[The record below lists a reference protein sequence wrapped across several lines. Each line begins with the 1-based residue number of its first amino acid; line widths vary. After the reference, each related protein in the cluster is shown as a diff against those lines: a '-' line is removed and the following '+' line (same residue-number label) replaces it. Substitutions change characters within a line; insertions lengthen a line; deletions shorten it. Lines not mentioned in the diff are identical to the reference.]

1 MSLWQVV
8 IIGVA
13 YMTPMVV
20 FDTFGIVSGIT
31 DGRVPLAYILALV
44 AMLLT
49 AFSYARF
56 SRISGDSG
64 SAYNYTAQSC
74 GAKAGFFVG
83 WCSLLDYILLPLVNA
98 LLASIYLEAVIPS
111 VPYWVWVVL
120 FTGLVTLINCF
131 RINILA
137 NLSLLFVLL
146 PLLLMV
152 LFTGLVT
159 LINCF
164 RVNILANL
172 SLLFV
177 LLPLLLMVLFIYLVI
192 QGVGSEQGYDHV
204 LTLAPLFNGDSS
216 VLPLIAGASILCF
229 SFLGFDAV
237 TTMSHETKDP
247 QKNIPR
253 AVLLTTLLG
262 GGIFISASWFI
273 QLYFPSNVRFN
284 NPDEALPEIVLYVGG
299 ALFQAVFLCAQ
310 IMNTFASGLATHA
323 SASRLIHIMAKD
335 GIFPKATF
343 GQLHAKLGTPLYAV
357 VSIGL
362 ISLSAIFLDLA
373 TVVSMISFGALI
385 AFTAVNFSVFV
396 KFYLLEKQ
404 TQGIKNKC
412 LNLILPLL
420 SVLVMLCLWVNLE
433 RNALIFGCS
442 WLAIGIGLFI
452 YKKLKR
458 QNIVIG
464 NAY

>member
-1 MSLWQVV
+1 MEKMQVSFKKMSLWQVV
-8 IIGVA
+8 IIGIA

-31 DGRVPLAYILALV
+31 DGRVPLAYILALA

-56 SRISGDSG
+56 SRISDKSG
-64 SAYNYTAQSC
+64 SAYTYTAESC

-98 LLASIYLEAVIPS
+98 LLAGIYLEAVIPS
-111 VPYWVWVVL
+111 VPYWVWVSL
-120 FTGLVTLINCF
+120 FAGLVTLINCF

-137 NLSLLFVLL
+137 NLSLIFVLA
-146 PLLLMV
+146 PLLLM
-152 LFTGLVT
+152 G
-159 LINCF
+159 
-164 RVNILANL
+164 
-172 SLLFV
+172 LFV
-177 LLPLLLMVLFIYLVI
+177 YLVI
-192 QGVGSEQGYDHV
+192 QGVGSAQGYEHV
-204 LTLAPLFNGDSS
+204 LTVAPLFNGDTSI
-216 VLPLIAGASILCF
+216 LPLIAGASILCF

-247 QKNIPR
+247 KRTIPR
-253 AVLLTTLLG
+253 AVILTTLMG
-262 GGIFISASWFI
+262 GAIFITASWFI

-323 SASRLIHIMAKD
+323 SASRLIHIMGKD
-335 GIFPKATF
+335 GIFHKGTF
-343 GQLHAKLGTPLYAV
+343 GQLHSKLGTPLYAV
-357 VSIGL
+357 LTIGL
-362 ISLSAIFLDLA
+362 ISLMAIALDLA

-385 AFTAVNFSVFV
+385 AFTAVNFSVFM
-396 KFYLLEKQ
+396 KFYVLEKQ
-404 TQGIKNKC
+404 REGVKNKFM
-412 LNLILPLL
+412 NLILPLI
-420 SVLVMLCLWVNLE
+420 SVAVIMCLWFNLE
-433 RNALIFGCS
+433 RSALLFGCAWLSIGVLIF
-442 WLAIGIGLFI
+442 L
-452 YKKLKR
+452 YKKLKK

>member
-1 MSLWQVV
+1 MEKTQVSFKKMSLWQVV
-8 IIGVA
+8 IIGIA

-31 DGRVPLAYILALV
+31 DGRVPLAYILALA

-56 SRISGDSG
+56 SRISDKSG
-64 SAYNYTAQSC
+64 SAYTYTAESC

-83 WCSLLDYILLPLVNA
+83 WCSLLDYILLPLINA
-98 LLASIYLEAVIPS
+98 LLAGIYLEAVIPS
-111 VPYWVWVVL
+111 VPYWVWVSL
-120 FTGLVTLINCF
+120 FSGLVTLINCF

-137 NLSLLFVLL
+137 NLSLIFVLA
-146 PLLLMV
+146 PLLLM
-152 LFTGLVT
+152 G
-159 LINCF
+159 
-164 RVNILANL
+164 
-172 SLLFV
+172 LFV
-177 LLPLLLMVLFIYLVI
+177 YLVI
-192 QGVGSEQGYDHV
+192 QGVGSAQGYHHV
-204 LTLAPLFNGDSS
+204 LTVAPLFNGDTSI
-216 VLPLIAGASILCF
+216 LPLIAGASILCF

-247 QKNIPR
+247 KRTIPR
-253 AVLLTTLLG
+253 AVILTTLMG
-262 GGIFISASWFI
+262 GAIFITASWFI

-323 SASRLIHIMAKD
+323 SASRLIHIMGKD
-335 GIFPKATF
+335 GIFHKGTF
-343 GQLHAKLGTPLYAV
+343 GQLHSKLGTPLYAV
-357 VSIGL
+357 LTIGL
-362 ISLSAIFLDLA
+362 ISLMAIALDLA

-385 AFTAVNFSVFV
+385 AFTAVNFSVFM
-396 KFYLLEKQ
+396 KFYVLEKQ
-404 TQGIKNKC
+404 RAGVKNKFM
-412 LNLILPLL
+412 NLILPLI
-420 SVLVMLCLWVNLE
+420 SVAVIMCLWFNLE
-433 RNALIFGCS
+433 RSALLFGCAWLSVGVLIF
-442 WLAIGIGLFI
+442 L
-452 YKKLKR
+452 YKKLKK

>member
-1 MSLWQVV
+1 MEKTQVSFKKMSLWQVV
-8 IIGVA
+8 ILGVA

-31 DGRVPLAYILALV
+31 DGRVPLAYIFALV

-56 SRISGDSG
+56 SRQTEKPG
-64 SAYNYTAQSC
+64 SAYTYTAESC

-98 LLASIYLEAVIPS
+98 LLAGIYLEAVIPS
-111 VPYWVWVVL
+111 VPYWMWVTL
-120 FTGLVTLINCF
+120 FAGLVTLINCF
-131 RINILA
+131 RINFLA
-137 NLSLLFVLL
+137 NLSLVFV
-146 PLLLMV
+146 V
-152 LFTGLVT
+152 
-159 LINCF
+159 
-164 RVNILANL
+164 A
-172 SLLFV
+172 
-177 LLPLLLMVLFIYLVI
+177 PLLLMVLFIYLVI
-192 QGVGSEQGYDHV
+192 RGVGEGQGYGHV

-216 VLPLIAGASILCF
+216 ILPLIAGASILCF

-237 TTMSHETKDP
+237 TTMSHETQDP
-247 QKNIPR
+247 KRTIPR
-253 AVLLTTLLG
+253 AVMLTTLA
-262 GGIFISASWFI
+262 GGIIFLTASWFI

-299 ALFQAVFLCAQ
+299 ALFQSVFLCAQ

-323 SASRLIHIMAKD
+323 SASRLIHIMGKD
-335 GIFPKATF
+335 GIFHKETF
-343 GQLHAKLGTPLYAV
+343 GQVHSKLGTPLYAV
-357 VSIGL
+357 LLVGL
-362 ISLSAIFLDLA
+362 ISLTAIALDLA

-396 KFYLLEKQ
+396 KFYVRDQ
-404 TQGIKNKC
+404 QRHGMKNIF
-412 LNLILPLL
+412 LNLILPFI
-420 SVLVMLCLWVNLE
+420 SVGVIMCLWFNLE
-433 RNALIFGCS
+433 RSALLFGCG
-442 WLAIGIGLFI
+442 WLSVGIVIFL
-452 YKKLKR
+452 YKKLRK

>member
-1 MSLWQVV
+1 MEKTQVSFKKMSLWQVV
-8 IIGVA
+8 IIGIA

-31 DGRVPLAYILALV
+31 DGRVPLAYILALA

-56 SRISGDSG
+56 SRISDKSG
-64 SAYNYTAQSC
+64 SAYTYTAESC

-98 LLASIYLEAVIPS
+98 LLAGIYLEAVIPS
-111 VPYWVWVVL
+111 VPYWVWVSL
-120 FTGLVTLINCF
+120 FAGLVTLINCF

-137 NLSLLFVLL
+137 NLSLIFVLA
-146 PLLLMV
+146 PLLLM
-152 LFTGLVT
+152 G
-159 LINCF
+159 
-164 RVNILANL
+164 
-172 SLLFV
+172 LFV
-177 LLPLLLMVLFIYLVI
+177 YLVI
-192 QGVGSEQGYDHV
+192 QGVGSAQGYEHV
-204 LTLAPLFNGDSS
+204 LTVAPLFNGDTSI
-216 VLPLIAGASILCF
+216 LPLIAGASILCF

-247 QKNIPR
+247 KRTIPR
-253 AVLLTTLLG
+253 AVILTTLMG
-262 GGIFISASWFI
+262 GAIFITASWFI

-323 SASRLIHIMAKD
+323 SASRLIHIMGKD
-335 GIFPKATF
+335 GIFHKGTF
-343 GQLHAKLGTPLYAV
+343 GQLHSKLGTPLYAV
-357 VSIGL
+357 LTIGF
-362 ISLSAIFLDLA
+362 ISLTAIALDLA

-385 AFTAVNFSVFV
+385 AFTAVNFSVFM
-396 KFYLLEKQ
+396 KFYVLEQ
-404 TQGIKNKC
+404 QRAGWKNKFM
-412 LNLILPLL
+412 NLILPLI
-420 SVLVMLCLWVNLE
+420 SVAVIMCLWFNLE
-433 RNALIFGCS
+433 RSALLFGCAWLSIGVLIF
-442 WLAIGIGLFI
+442 L
-452 YKKLKR
+452 YKKLKK

>member
-1 MSLWQVV
+1 MEKTQVSFKKMSLWQVV
-8 IIGVA
+8 ILGVA

-31 DGRVPLAYILALV
+31 DGRVPLAYIFALV

-56 SRISGDSG
+56 SRQTEKPG
-64 SAYNYTAQSC
+64 SAYTYTAESC

-98 LLASIYLEAVIPS
+98 LLAGIYLEAVIPS
-111 VPYWVWVVL
+111 VPYWMWVTL
-120 FTGLVTLINCF
+120 FAGLVTLINCF
-131 RINILA
+131 RINFLA
-137 NLSLLFVLL
+137 NLSLVFV
-146 PLLLMV
+146 
-152 LFTGLVT
+152 
-159 LINCF
+159 I
-164 RVNILANL
+164 A
-172 SLLFV
+172 
-177 LLPLLLMVLFIYLVI
+177 PLLLMVLFIYLVI
-192 QGVGSEQGYDHV
+192 RGVGEGQGYEHV

-216 VLPLIAGASILCF
+216 ILPLIAGASILCF

-237 TTMSHETKDP
+237 TTMSHETRDP
-247 QKNIPR
+247 KRTIPR
-253 AVLLTTLLG
+253 AVMFTTLA
-262 GGIFISASWFI
+262 GGIIFLTASWFI

-299 ALFQAVFLCAQ
+299 ALFQSVFLCAQ

-323 SASRLIHIMAKD
+323 SASRLIHIMGKD
-335 GIFPKATF
+335 GIFHRETF
-343 GQLHAKLGTPLYAV
+343 GQVHSKLGTPLYAV
-357 VSIGL
+357 LLVGL
-362 ISLSAIFLDLA
+362 ISLTAIALDLA

-396 KFYLLEKQ
+396 KFYVRDQ
-404 TQGIKNKC
+404 QRHGMKNIF
-412 LNLILPLL
+412 LNLILPFI
-420 SVLVMLCLWVNLE
+420 SVGVIMCLWFNLE
-433 RNALIFGCS
+433 RSALLFGCG
-442 WLAIGIGLFI
+442 WLSVGIVIFL
-452 YKKLKR
+452 YKKLKK

>member
-1 MSLWQVV
+1 MEKTQVSFKKMSLWQVV
-8 IIGVA
+8 IIGIA

-31 DGRVPLAYILALV
+31 DGRVPLAYILALA

-56 SRISGDSG
+56 SRISDKSG
-64 SAYNYTAQSC
+64 SAYTYTAESC

-98 LLASIYLEAVIPS
+98 LLAGIYLEAVIPS
-111 VPYWVWVVL
+111 VPYWVWVSL
-120 FTGLVTLINCF
+120 FAGLVTLINCF

-137 NLSLLFVLL
+137 NLSLIFVLA
-146 PLLLMV
+146 PLLLM
-152 LFTGLVT
+152 G
-159 LINCF
+159 
-164 RVNILANL
+164 
-172 SLLFV
+172 LFV
-177 LLPLLLMVLFIYLVI
+177 YLVI
-192 QGVGSEQGYDHV
+192 RGVGSAQGYEHV
-204 LTLAPLFNGDSS
+204 LTVAPLFNGDTSI
-216 VLPLIAGASILCF
+216 LPLIAGASILCF

-247 QKNIPR
+247 KRTIPR
-253 AVLLTTLLG
+253 AVILTTLMG
-262 GGIFISASWFI
+262 GAIFITASWFI

-323 SASRLIHIMAKD
+323 SASRLIHIMGKD
-335 GIFPKATF
+335 GIFHKGTF
-343 GQLHAKLGTPLYAV
+343 GQLHSKLGTPLYAV
-357 VSIGL
+357 LTIGF
-362 ISLSAIFLDLA
+362 ISLTAIALDLA

-385 AFTAVNFSVFV
+385 AFTAVNFSVFM
-396 KFYLLEKQ
+396 KFYVLEQ
-404 TQGIKNKC
+404 QRAGWKNKFM
-412 LNLILPLL
+412 NLILPLI
-420 SVLVMLCLWVNLE
+420 SVAVIMCLWFNLE
-433 RNALIFGCS
+433 RSALLFGCAWLSIGVLIF
-442 WLAIGIGLFI
+442 L
-452 YKKLKR
+452 YKKLKK

>member
-1 MSLWQVV
+1 MEKMQVSFKKMSLWQVV
-8 IIGVA
+8 ILGVA

-31 DGRVPLAYILALV
+31 DGRVPLAYIFALV

-56 SRISGDSG
+56 SRQTEKPG
-64 SAYNYTAQSC
+64 SAYTYTAESC

-98 LLASIYLEAVIPS
+98 LLAGIYLEAVIPS
-111 VPYWVWVVL
+111 VPYWMWVTL
-120 FTGLVTLINCF
+120 FAGLVTLINCF
-131 RINILA
+131 RINFLA
-137 NLSLLFVLL
+137 NLSLVFVVA
-146 PLLLMV
+146 PLLLM
-152 LFTGLVT
+152 
-159 LINCF
+159 
-164 RVNILANL
+164 A
-172 SLLFV
+172 
-177 LLPLLLMVLFIYLVI
+177 LFIYLVI
-192 QGVGSEQGYDHV
+192 RGVGEGQGYGHV

-216 VLPLIAGASILCF
+216 ILPLIAGASILCF

-237 TTMSHETKDP
+237 TTMSHETRDP
-247 QKNIPR
+247 KRTIPR
-253 AVLLTTLLG
+253 AVMLTTLA
-262 GGIFISASWFI
+262 GGIIFLTASWFI

-299 ALFQAVFLCAQ
+299 ALFQSVFLCAQ

-323 SASRLIHIMAKD
+323 SASRLIHIMGKD
-335 GIFPKATF
+335 GIFHKETF
-343 GQLHAKLGTPLYAV
+343 GQVHSKLGTPLYAV
-357 VSIGL
+357 LLVGL
-362 ISLSAIFLDLA
+362 ISLTAIALDLA

-396 KFYLLEKQ
+396 KFYVRDQ
-404 TQGIKNKC
+404 QRHGMKNIF
-412 LNLILPLL
+412 LNLILPFI
-420 SVLVMLCLWVNLE
+420 SVGVIMCLWFNLE
-433 RNALIFGCS
+433 RSALLFGCG
-442 WLAIGIGLFI
+442 WLSVGIVIFL
-452 YKKLKR
+452 YKKLRK

>member
-1 MSLWQVV
+1 MEKTQVSFKKMSLWQVV
-8 IIGVA
+8 ILGVA

-31 DGRVPLAYILALV
+31 DGRVPLAYIFALV

-56 SRISGDSG
+56 SRQTEKPG
-64 SAYNYTAQSC
+64 SAYTYTAESC

-98 LLASIYLEAVIPS
+98 LLAGIYLEAVIPS
-111 VPYWVWVVL
+111 VPYWMWVTL
-120 FTGLVTLINCF
+120 FAGLVTLINCF
-131 RINILA
+131 RINFLA
-137 NLSLLFVLL
+137 NLSLVFV
-146 PLLLMV
+146 V
-152 LFTGLVT
+152 
-159 LINCF
+159 
-164 RVNILANL
+164 A
-172 SLLFV
+172 
-177 LLPLLLMVLFIYLVI
+177 PLLLMVLFIYLVI
-192 QGVGSEQGYDHV
+192 RGVGEGQGYEHV

-216 VLPLIAGASILCF
+216 ILPLIAGASILCF

-237 TTMSHETKDP
+237 TTMSHETRDP
-247 QKNIPR
+247 KRTIPR
-253 AVLLTTLLG
+253 AVMLTTLA
-262 GGIFISASWFI
+262 GGIIFLTASWFI

-299 ALFQAVFLCAQ
+299 ALFQSVFLCAQ

-323 SASRLIHIMAKD
+323 SASRLIHIMGKD
-335 GIFPKATF
+335 GIFHKETF
-343 GQLHAKLGTPLYAV
+343 GQVHSKLGTPLYAV
-357 VSIGL
+357 LLVGL
-362 ISLSAIFLDLA
+362 ISLTAIALDLA

-396 KFYLLEKQ
+396 KFYVRDQ
-404 TQGIKNKC
+404 QRHGMKNIF
-412 LNLILPLL
+412 LNLILPFI
-420 SVLVMLCLWVNLE
+420 SVGVIMCLWFNLE
-433 RNALIFGCS
+433 RSALLFGCG
-442 WLAIGIGLFI
+442 WLSVGIVIFL
-452 YKKLKR
+452 YKKLKK

>member
-1 MSLWQVV
+1 MEKTQVSFKKMSLWQVV
-8 IIGVA
+8 IIGIA

-31 DGRVPLAYILALV
+31 DGRVPMAYILALA

-56 SRISGDSG
+56 SRISDKSG
-64 SAYNYTAQSC
+64 SAYTYTAESC

-98 LLASIYLEAVIPS
+98 LLAGIYLEAVIPS
-111 VPYWVWVVL
+111 VPYWVWVSL
-120 FTGLVTLINCF
+120 FAGLVTLINCF

-137 NLSLLFVLL
+137 NLSLIFVLA
-146 PLLLMV
+146 PLLLM
-152 LFTGLVT
+152 G
-159 LINCF
+159 
-164 RVNILANL
+164 
-172 SLLFV
+172 LFV
-177 LLPLLLMVLFIYLVI
+177 YLVI
-192 QGVGSEQGYDHV
+192 QGVGSAQGYEHV
-204 LTLAPLFNGDSS
+204 LTVAPLFNGDTSI
-216 VLPLIAGASILCF
+216 LPLIAGASILCF

-247 QKNIPR
+247 KRTIPR
-253 AVLLTTLLG
+253 AVILTTLMG
-262 GGIFISASWFI
+262 GAIFITASWFI

-323 SASRLIHIMAKD
+323 SASRLIHIMGKD
-335 GIFPKATF
+335 GIFHKGTF
-343 GQLHAKLGTPLYAV
+343 GQLHSKLGTPLYAV
-357 VSIGL
+357 LTIGF
-362 ISLSAIFLDLA
+362 ISLMAIALDLA

-385 AFTAVNFSVFV
+385 AFTAVNFSVFM
-396 KFYLLEKQ
+396 KFYVLEKQ
-404 TQGIKNKC
+404 RAGVKNKFM
-412 LNLILPLL
+412 NLILPLI
-420 SVLVMLCLWVNLE
+420 SVAVIMCLWFNLE
-433 RNALIFGCS
+433 RSALLFGCAWLSIGVLIF
-442 WLAIGIGLFI
+442 L
-452 YKKLKR
+452 YKKLKK

>member
-1 MSLWQVV
+1 MVISVKNADFSLKKMSLWQVV

-111 VPYWVWVVL
+111 VPYWLWVVV

-131 RINILA
+131 RI
-137 NLSLLFVLL
+137 
-146 PLLLMV
+146 
-152 LFTGLVT
+152 
-159 LINCF
+159 
-164 RVNILANL
+164 NILANL

-284 NPDEALPEIVLYVGG
+284 NPDEALPEIVLYMWGEHFSKPYFYV
-299 ALFQAVFLCAQ
+299 
-310 IMNTFASGLATHA
+310 
-323 SASRLIHIMAKD
+323 
-335 GIFPKATF
+335 PK
-343 GQLHAKLGTPLYAV
+343 
-357 VSIGL
+357 S
-362 ISLSAIFLDLA
+362 
-373 TVVSMISFGALI
+373 
-385 AFTAVNFSVFV
+385 
-396 KFYLLEKQ
+396 
-404 TQGIKNKC
+404 
-412 LNLILPLL
+412 
-420 SVLVMLCLWVNLE
+420 
-433 RNALIFGCS
+433 
-442 WLAIGIGLFI
+442 
-452 YKKLKR
+452 
-458 QNIVIG
+458 
-464 NAY
+464 

>member
-1 MSLWQVV
+1 MEKTQVSFKKMSLWQVV
-8 IIGVA
+8 IIGIA

-31 DGRVPLAYILALV
+31 DGRVPMAYILALA

-56 SRISGDSG
+56 SRISDKSG
-64 SAYNYTAQSC
+64 SAYTYTAESC

-98 LLASIYLEAVIPS
+98 LLAGIYLEAVIPS
-111 VPYWVWVVL
+111 VPYWVWVSL
-120 FTGLVTLINCF
+120 FAGLVTLINCF

-137 NLSLLFVLL
+137 NLSLIFVLA
-146 PLLLMV
+146 PLLLM
-152 LFTGLVT
+152 G
-159 LINCF
+159 
-164 RVNILANL
+164 
-172 SLLFV
+172 LFV
-177 LLPLLLMVLFIYLVI
+177 YLVI
-192 QGVGSEQGYDHV
+192 RGVGSAQGYEHV
-204 LTLAPLFNGDSS
+204 LTVAPLFNGDTSI
-216 VLPLIAGASILCF
+216 LPLIAGASILCF

-247 QKNIPR
+247 KRTIPR
-253 AVLLTTLLG
+253 AVILTTLMG
-262 GGIFISASWFI
+262 GAIFITASWFI

-323 SASRLIHIMAKD
+323 SASRLIHIMGKD
-335 GIFPKATF
+335 GIFHKGTF
-343 GQLHAKLGTPLYAV
+343 GQLHSKLGTPLYAV
-357 VSIGL
+357 FTIGF
-362 ISLSAIFLDLA
+362 ISLTAIALDLA

-385 AFTAVNFSVFV
+385 AFTAVNFSVFM
-396 KFYLLEKQ
+396 KFYVLEQ
-404 TQGIKNKC
+404 QRAGWKNKFM
-412 LNLILPLL
+412 NLILPLI
-420 SVLVMLCLWVNLE
+420 SVAVIMCLWFNLE
-433 RNALIFGCS
+433 RSALLFGCAWLSIGVLIF
-442 WLAIGIGLFI
+442 L
-452 YKKLKR
+452 YKKLKK